1 MWPDIEGTRN
11 TRPALDRG
19 EAPRMSSRLCPT
31 LLPQDRRTTDS
42 LVDDRTTAPIRVGLA
57 AIRASANSALFTRH
71 FGPRTKSRTRTPRPG
86 NRALVQFGKIVSGTV
101 CAIEQKMS
109 IVVSD
114 QIGRDLTRGFFD
126 KSQSFF

>member
-71 FGPRTKSRTRTPRPG
+71 FGPPTKSRTRTPRPG
-86 NRALVQFGKIVSGTV
+86 NRALVQFGKS
-101 CAIEQKMS
+101 CLEQL
-109 IVVSD
+109 
-114 QIGRDLTRGFFD
+114 RDRAENVDRCLGSNWTRFD
-126 KSQSFF
+126 AGIFR